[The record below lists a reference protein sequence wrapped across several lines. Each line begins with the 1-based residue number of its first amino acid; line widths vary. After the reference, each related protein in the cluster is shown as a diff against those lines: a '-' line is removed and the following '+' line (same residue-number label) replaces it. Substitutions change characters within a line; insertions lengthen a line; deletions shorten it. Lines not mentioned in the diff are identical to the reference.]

1 MYEIIEARQ
10 IMLAAIAG
18 AMVVML
24 GAVHAFFLALA
35 RLRRS
40 KVFMNWAWISY
51 AAFFL
56 AVMTLAWTLRLNG
69 FWTWIV
75 LVMLL
80 GYLLAPR
87 AIWRLSVATHPQHQE
102 GSSGETP
109 EAGTG
114 GMNHE

>member
-10 IMLAAIAG
+10 ILLAALAG
-18 AMVVML
+18 AMVVVF

-40 KVFMNWAWISY
+40 RKFMNWAWVTY
-51 AAFFL
+51 AAFFV
-56 AVMTLAWTLRLNG
+56 AVMTLAWSLRLTG

-75 LVMLL
+75 LVMLV

-87 AIWRLSVATHPQHQE
+87 AIWRLSVATHPQHRE
-102 GSSGETP
+102 ASSGKTP
-109 EAGTG
+109 ETGTG
-114 GMNHE
+114 G